1 MHHVEGE
8 RLTCDN
14 MTEQHLPEGFVLAS
28 EEPEEQGVQLSC
40 GKLQCRKTA
49 SAQVMYNSI
58 VEEEHHQIQCPATG
72 IVFVEHIP
80 VPCS

>member
-40 GKLQCRKTA
+40 GKLQGTQTA
-49 SAQVMYNSI
+49 SA
-58 VEEEHHQIQCPATG
+58 
-72 IVFVEHIP
+72 
-80 VPCS
+80 